1 MILTCFKAYDIR
13 GRLGEELN
21 EDIAYR
27 IGRAYAR
34 HLNAGCVVVGG
45 DVRPTSA
52 PLKQALANG
61 LMDAGAD
68 VIDIGVV
75 GTEEIYFAAF
85 HLDVD
90 GGIEVTASHNPMDYN
105 GMKLVARGAVP
116 ISGDTGL
123 KAIQALAEAGLDNVG
138 RASARQESV
147 GIPRRGSCTPWVN
160 PDLQNDDASVGRT
173 SVRHVGLKPD
183 LQKCGT
189 LTQQS
194 ILDPYIDHLLTYI
207 DATAIQP
214 LKLVVNPGNGAA
226 GHVIDALETRFKQLN
241 IPVTFIKVHHEVDGT
256 FPNGIPNPLLP
267 ENRAATGDAVKA
279 HQADMGI
286 AWDGDFD
293 RCFLFDERGEFI
305 EGYYIVG
312 LLAAAFLAKHPGEK
326 IIHDPRL
333 TWNTI
338 DVVTQSGGIPIQSK
352 TGHAF
357 IKERMRLENAI
368 YGGEMSAHHYFRDF
382 AYCDSGMIPWLL
394 VTELLSRSGKRL
406 SQLVGER
413 IKAYPCSGEIN
424 YRVSDVKKTI
434 ERILQHYLPMNPAVD
449 RTDGVSVEFADWR
462 FNLRGSNTEPLLRL
476 NVETRGDV
484 ALMEKR
490 TAEIAALVVGR
501 PCRSGL

>member
-1 MILTCFKAYDIR
+1 MTLTCFKAYDIR
-13 GRLGEELN
+13 GKLGEELN

-27 IGRAYAR
+27 IGRAYAQ
-34 HLNAGCVVVGG
+34 HLNAKCVVVGG
-45 DVRPTSA
+45 DVRLTSA
-52 PLKQALANG
+52 ELKQALANG
-61 LMDAGAD
+61 LMDGGAD
-68 VIDIGVV
+68 VIDIGMT

-105 GMKLVARGAVP
+105 GMKLVARDAVP

-123 KAIQALAEAGLDNVG
+123 KAIQTLAEANQFAVTTD
-138 RASARQESV
+138 R
-147 GIPRRGSCTPWVN
+147 
-160 PDLQNDDASVGRT
+160 
-173 SVRHVGLKPD
+173 
-183 LQKCGT
+183 GT
-189 LTQQS
+189 LTQSS
-194 ILDPYIDHLLTYI
+194 ILNPFVEHLLTYI
-207 DATAIQP
+207 DAAAIKP
-214 LKLVVNPGNGAA
+214 LKLVVNSGNGAA
-226 GHVIDALETRFKQLN
+226 GHVIDALEARFKALA
-241 IPVTFIKVHHEVDGT
+241 IPITFIKIHHEADGT

-267 ENRAATGDAVKA
+267 ENRAATTNAVIA

-293 RCFLFDERGEFI
+293 RCFLFDEHGEFI

-333 TWNTI
+333 TWNTV
-338 DVVTQSGGIPIQSK
+338 DVVKQSGGLAIQSK

-394 VTELLSRSGKRL
+394 VAELLSRSGKKL
-406 SQLVGER
+406 SQLVSER
-413 IKAYPCSGEIN
+413 IAAYPCSGEIN
-424 YRVSDVKKTI
+424 FRVSNVAQSV
-434 ERILQHYLPMNPAVD
+434 EAILQHYTKDTVHPEPVEGLNYPIID
-449 RTDGVSVEFADWR
+449 RTDGVSVEFPDWR

-476 NVETRGDV
+476 NVEARGDV
-484 ALMEKR
+484 QLMTSK
-490 TAEIAALVVGR
+490 TAEIAALIQR
-501 PCRSGL
+501 